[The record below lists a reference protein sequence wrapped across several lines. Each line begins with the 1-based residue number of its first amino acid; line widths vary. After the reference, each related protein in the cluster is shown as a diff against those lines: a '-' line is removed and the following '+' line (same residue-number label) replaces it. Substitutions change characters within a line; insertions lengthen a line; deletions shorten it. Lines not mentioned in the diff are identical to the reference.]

1 MSIHTES
8 EKNMIIKMLKEL
20 KSLKQLTNQQ
30 IADLSGVP
38 LSTVSRI
45 FNGQTEN
52 PNIQT
57 IADIVGAMGG
67 SLDELLGIRQPFPQ
81 ETPAPK
87 EVPVQHDAPPQKE
100 HPNYSEMIDLY
111 KEIIHSKDE
120 TIRSKDKAIK
130 IMGGM
135 LIGVFVIILLVLII
149 DVLNGGFGF
158 VRY

>member
-1 MSIHTES
+1 MRVYTES

-81 ETPAPK
+81 ETPASK

-135 LIGVFVIILLVLII
+135 LIGVFVVILLVLII